1 MQLGILD
8 PENIHIIHYSAPSF
22 FLLISLSLV
31 RKKEKELAS
40 SYEKL
45 HILNKKKTLS
55 EERTRIMREVHDGF
69 GAHVVGALVML
80 DTEKVNL
87 KKLSDFLK
95 SSLMDLRIMIDAL
108 DPNMHEISLA
118 LAMLRTRVEPILKNK
133 NILLDW
139 DLCNLP
145 DDLVF
150 NQNKTLSLLRVLQ
163 ELITNVMKH
172 SVASQIKMGASIER
186 SAQQGVLLNL

>member
-1 MQLGILD
+1 M
-8 PENIHIIHYSAPSF
+8 
-22 FLLISLSLV
+22 ISLSLV

-163 ELITNVMKH
+163 APLLFASGPSGPLSLGWRRCILGDESDIP
-172 SVASQIKMGASIER
+172 SVSLGPMCPLSP
-186 SAQQGVLLNL
+186 